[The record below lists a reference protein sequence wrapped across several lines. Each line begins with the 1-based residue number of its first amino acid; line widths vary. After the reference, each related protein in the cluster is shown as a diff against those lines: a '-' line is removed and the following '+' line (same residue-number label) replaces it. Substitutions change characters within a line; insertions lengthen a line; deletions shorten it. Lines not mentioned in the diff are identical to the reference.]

1 MAGEVRILVIDDDEA
16 SQAALRQML
25 DAEGWEVAIVP
36 AANQGLMALA
46 AGGWALVIVNAGLC
60 GLDSLL
66 FQMLR
71 ELALAAPMEEGKARA
86 RVLFLVPEMAGRE
99 VHGALEQDRLPY
111 ILKPLHLHD
120 FLERVSDLLIETS
133 AITAPIRQ
141 VRGPLRAPAR
151 GSGRGQEWGSSKGRQ
166 TSMFSSRDEYQ
177 YTEEELAEYEQ
188 MEKTEAERKRK
199 KRKDMGLP

>member
-1 MAGEVRILVIDDDEA
+1 MAGEVRILVIDDDES

-25 DAEGWEVAIVP
+25 DAEGWEVVVVP
-36 AANQGLMALA
+36 AANQGLLALA
-46 AGGWALVIVNAGLC
+46 AGGWALVIVNTGLC

-71 ELALAAPMEEGKARA
+71 ELALAAPVEEGKARA
-86 RVLFLVPEMAGRE
+86 RVLFLVPELGGRE
-99 VHGALEQDRLPY
+99 VQATLEQDRLPY

-133 AITAPIRQ
+133 AIAAPIRQ
-141 VRGPLRAPAR
+141 VRGTVRAPAR
-151 GSGRGQEWGSSKGRQ
+151 GSGRGQDWGSSKGRR

-177 YTEEELAEYEQ
+177 YTEEELAEYERI
-188 MEKTEAERKRK
+188 EKEATQGKKKK
-199 KRKDMGLP
+199 KRDLGLP